1 MDRGGRFVGACGEDY
16 EGKSNNQDEDGALC
30 GEHDF
35 CDVCDRDMGVM
46 LSQF

>member
-30 GEHDF
+30 GEHF
-35 CDVCDRDMGVM
+35 FFVISVIAIWE
-46 LSQF
+46 